1 MLLLTK
7 HLGDHSTILLQV
19 STPSLAI
26 GLVLHKALAT
36 WIEQEPRE
44 NLELTIQERYKVQ
57 DNNYHSGTDHLR
69 SRRLS
74 LSVKN
79 YQHNKLDQLE
89 RSLRPDNLDHH
100 NHWLGNAALWQETHS

>member
-26 GLVLHKALAT
+26 GLVLHKALAK
-36 WIEQEPRE
+36 WIEQEHRE
-44 NLELTIQERYKVQ
+44 NLELTTQERYKVQ
-57 DNNYHSGTDHLR
+57 DNNYHSGTTDPSR
-69 SRRLS
+69 SLRLS
-74 LSVKN
+74 LSSMN
-79 YQHNKLDQLE
+79 YQHNKLDRLE

-100 NHWLGNAALWQETHS
+100 NHWLGNAAL